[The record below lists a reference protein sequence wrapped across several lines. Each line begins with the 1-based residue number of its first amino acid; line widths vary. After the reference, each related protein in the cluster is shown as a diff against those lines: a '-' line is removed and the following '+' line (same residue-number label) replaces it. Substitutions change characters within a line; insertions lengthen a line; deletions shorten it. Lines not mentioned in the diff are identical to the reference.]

1 MRLFMDVDGVL
12 YDWEGYLR
20 EQAPY
25 LHIYGMPEELTPEQE
40 SALLQ
45 VSDDWMYVPK
55 ILGEKNWDWVWAN
68 QNQIKAYLGPNDYGR
83 EHWAALY
90 QLTLSHEV
98 YLVTSRPRDC
108 WWQTYAWV
116 AQQHP
121 QTQLQGI
128 IHADDKVALAQ
139 AMLPDVV
146 IDDRPSQLEKYREW
160 VLPMPVGTNPLIY
173 GVRRAWNR
181 ELDTGPGIIRWID
194 GVADLLKEPWA

>member
-1 MRLFMDVDGVL
+1 MRLFVDVDGVL

-20 EQAPY
+20 EQASS
-25 LHIYGMPEELTPEQE
+25 LHIYGMPQELTPEQCQ
-40 SALLQ
+40 ALWQ
-45 VSDDWMYVPK
+45 VSPDWDYLPR
-55 ILGEKNWDWVWAN
+55 ILGKENWDWVWAN
-68 QNQIKAYLGPNDYGR
+68 QNKIEAYLGPNNYGR
-83 EHWAALY
+83 THWEALH

-128 IHADDKVALAQ
+128 LHTDDKVALAQ

-146 IDDRPSQLEKYREW
+146 VDDRPSQLTKYQEW
-160 VLPMPVGTNPLIY
+160 VKDHPERVWLY
-173 GVRRAWNR
+173 GVRRPWN
-181 ELDTGPGIIRWID
+181 EKPFPQYPGLKWID
-194 GVADLLKEPWA
+194 GVADLLKEKWA